1 MAGTPSRLGALIKRD
16 PELAKREIFE
26 IAREVGGHRGKLA
39 AELGVSPATL
49 YRAERRLGIVSEI
62 DGIALDAAIGG

>member
-26 IAREVGGHRGKLA
+26 IAREVGGKF
-39 AELGVSPATL
+39 VSAFLRAVKPAS
-49 YRAERRLGIVSEI
+49 R
-62 DGIALDAAIGG
+62 